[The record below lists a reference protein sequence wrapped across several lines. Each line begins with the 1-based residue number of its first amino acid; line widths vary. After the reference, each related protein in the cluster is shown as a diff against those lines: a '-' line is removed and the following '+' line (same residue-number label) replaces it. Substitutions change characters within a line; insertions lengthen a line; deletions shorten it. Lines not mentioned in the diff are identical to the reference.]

1 MVAPTEPSRSS
12 TSESRAIDATALT
25 QTISILGTAAYM
37 APEQASGQ
45 PADARSDIYSLGC
58 VLYAILSGSPPFTGD
73 LAAAVLHQHVNSAPR
88 PLGDVVPAAPP
99 SLAGLVDRML
109 AKSPRD
115 RPQSAGEVRD
125 RLRAV
130 LDPTAPTVAMGRE
143 AAPAAVAA
151 ALAGAPD
158 ARTAPTRPLSPPRP
172 RRTRRRGPLVAIGLL
187 VLLIAAGAIASGS
200 RSSRGNLFQTHTN
213 PPPARTP
220 LHATSPAIRATPPS
234 TTAPAKVDPATE
246 SDAGAHRSAA
256 WPRRPAPGPG
266 EEARPWRRQRQ
277 RER

>member
-1 MVAPTEPSRSS
+1 
-12 TSESRAIDATALT
+12 
-25 QTISILGTAAYM
+25 M

-158 ARTAPTRPLSPPRP
+158 ALAGAPDARTAPTRPLSPPRP

-187 VLLIAAGAIASGS
+187 VLLIAAGAIASGGG
-200 RSSRGNLFQTHTN
+200 SSRGNLFNTRTN
-213 PPPARTP
+213 PPPARTR
-220 LHATSPAIRATPPS
+220 LHATSPAARATPPS
-234 TTAPAKVDPATE
+234 TPPPANVTPPPNQARGPTGKPPGHGE
-246 SDAGAHRSAA
+246 SPGHAKQHGRGGDNGNGNGDAGD
-256 WPRRPAPGPG
+256 GG
-266 EEARPWRRQRQ
+266 D
-277 RER
+277 